1 MSRFI
6 EVSKNTSTGKYDV
19 NTNANGITD
28 ARLGVPAFKDTEN
41 NVIFLGYRE
50 DFTLVSD
57 VSEFSQVKWWMNQRS
72 GNGNNKTCYTTSS
85 DTFENTSYYQE
96 QCESLG
102 FSGSVSTETGA
113 TITINSAEV
122 TIDGT
127 TYNFIPAILP
137 IAIGFSTCTS
147 S

>member
-6 EVSKNTSTGKYDV
+6 EVLKNPSTGKYDV

-41 NVIFLGYRE
+41 GAVFLGYRE

-57 VSEFSQVKWWMNQRS
+57 VSEFSQVKWWMDQRS
-72 GNGNNKTCYTTSS
+72 GNGSNKSCYTTSS
-85 DTFENTSYYQE
+85 DSFENTSFYE
-96 QCESLG
+96 DTCESFG
-102 FSGSVSTETGA
+102 FYGSVSTSTEV
-113 TITINSAEV
+113 TITIDGAEV

-127 TYNFIPAILP
+127 TYNFTPAALP
-137 IAIGFSTCTS
+137 IAIGLSTCTS